1 MLRLITMPG
10 PKGRYWTLT
19 VLGTP
24 CATGHVADEDRAIG
38 AAMNWCRVNGYTPA
52 ACASLPAPASPA
64 ASASHT
70 RRRCDRKNP
79 CPALRCRGAKSP
91 MPTCVSERRHGARP

>member
-1 MLRLITMPG
+1 MLRLITMPD

-38 AAMNWCRVNGYTPA
+38 AAMNWCRVNGYTPRGLRVA
-52 ACASLPAPASPA
+52 ARTGVAGGERVSYEAALLPQKPMPR
-64 ASASHT
+64 ASALGCEKPHADS
-70 RRRCDRKNP
+70 C
-79 CPALRCRGAKSP
+79 
-91 MPTCVSERRHGARP
+91 E

>member
-1 MLRLITMPG
+1 MLRLITMPD

-38 AAMNWCRVNGYTPA
+38 AAMNWCRVNGYTPRGLR
-52 ACASLPAPASPA
+52 SPPAPASPA
-64 ASASHT
+64 ASASRT
-70 RRRCDRKNP
+70 RRRCDRKKQKAP
-79 CPALRCRGAKSP
+79 CRS
-91 MPTCVSERRHGARP
+91 V

>member
-1 MLRLITMPG
+1 MLRLITMPD

-52 ACASLPAPASPA
+52 ACASPPAPASPA

-70 RRRCDRKNP
+70 RRRFDRKNP
-79 CPALRCRGAKSP
+79 CPALRRWGVKSP
-91 MPTCVSERRHGARP
+91 MPTRVSERRHGARP

>member
-1 MLRLITMPG
+1 MLRLITMPD

-38 AAMNWCRVNGYTPA
+38 AAMNWCRRP
-52 ACASLPAPASPA
+52 
-64 ASASHT
+64 H
-70 RRRCDRKNP
+70 RRRRRRARLIRGG
-79 CPALRCRGAKSP
+79 ALTAKTHAPRFGAG
-91 MPTCVSERRHGARP
+91 V

>member
-24 CATGHVADEDRAIG
+24 CATGHVADEDKAIG
-38 AAMNWCRVNGYTPA
+38 AASTATRPA
-52 ACASLPAPASPA
+52 PYASPPAPASPA

-70 RRRCDRKNP
+70 RRRCDRKKQKAP
-79 CPALRCRGAKSP
+79 CRS
-91 MPTCVSERRHGARP
+91 M